1 MQYNAN
7 ANLMSRNNQID
18 FRMGSGGLTPFV
30 KPLDPAGA
38 SVRRLVQ
45 PAGGRDTSM
54 DPFVGRMPNKAYGD
68 AYGLEWDGERW
79 VKANP
84 NADLERQA
92 MELELEKRRQD
103 LARSQ
108 YGDSADSMLSAWLA
122 KRLGRSE

>member
-7 ANLMSRNNQID
+7 HNLMSRTGQID
-18 FRMGSGGLTPFV
+18 FRPGPGGLTPFV
-30 KPLDPAGA
+30 KPYDPAGA

-45 PAGGRDTSM
+45 PAAGRDASL
-54 DPFVGRMPNKAYGD
+54 DPFVNRMPNKAYGE
-68 AYGLEWDGERW
+68 AYGLEWDGQQW

-108 YGDSADSMLSAWLA
+108 YGDGADSMLSAWLA
-122 KRLGRSE
+122 KRLGR